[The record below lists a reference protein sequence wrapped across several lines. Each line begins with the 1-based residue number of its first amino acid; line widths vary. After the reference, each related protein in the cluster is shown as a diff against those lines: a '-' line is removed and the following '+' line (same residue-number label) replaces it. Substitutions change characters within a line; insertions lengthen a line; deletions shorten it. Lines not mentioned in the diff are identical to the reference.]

1 MSEADTRPGGR
12 TPMRWISVVALAA
25 VVLAGMGCES
35 YQLRGKVVSGVSS
48 SIEVVGRGD
57 ERLKGPGIGGAR
69 VEGWIDPQRL
79 DREQLPSRTTAAD
92 GTFALPVSAT
102 GAGLLEYD
110 VWLTASAVR
119 RRAASSTFRLP
130 GSDRRV
136 LITLGPG
143 DGRPVSRYGDPLRE
157 TLELAEPYLN
167 D

>member
-1 MSEADTRPGGR
+1 MKTRPAMCVACS
-12 TPMRWISVVALAA
+12 MRCASLTLAVAVAL
-25 VVLAGMGCES
+25 LSWGCET

-48 SIEVVGRGD
+48 SIEVVGKDD
-57 ERLKGPGIGGAR
+57 ERLAGPGISGAQ
-69 VEGWIDPQRL
+69 VKGWIDPERL
-79 DREQLPSRTTAAD
+79 DREQLPTRSTSPD
-92 GTFALPVSAT
+92 GTFAVPVSAT

-119 RRAASSTFRLP
+119 RASASETFRLP

-143 DGRPVSRYGDPLRE
+143 DGRPVTRYGDPLRE

>member
-1 MSEADTRPGGR
+1 MSLGWTRH
-12 TPMRWISVVALAA
+12 RWLAMAALLA
-25 VVLAGMGCES
+25 VVVTAWGCES

-48 SIEVVGRGD
+48 SIEVVGRDD
-57 ERLKGPGIGGAR
+57 ERLAGPGIAGAR
-69 VEGWIDPQRL
+69 VEGWIDPDRL
-79 DREQLPSRTTAAD
+79 DRERLPTRSTDAD
-92 GTFALPVSAT
+92 GEFALPVTAT

-119 RRAASSTFRLP
+119 RLSASTTIRLP

-143 DGRPVSRYGDPLRE
+143 DGRPINRYGDPLRE